1 MYTHTKESQASLS
14 PVDALQILKEGNQRF
29 CGNLKANRNLLQQ
42 VNETNDGQLPFA
54 TILEFVEAVSNENV
68 RQAVNAISERSE
80 VLAGMQA
87 SGAINIVGAMYD
99 VSDGS
104 VAFFDDPS

>member
-1 MYTHTKESQASLS
+1 MRD
-14 PVDALQILKEGNQRF
+14 PVDAAARTSGN
-29 CGNLKANRNLLQQ
+29 A
-42 VNETNDGQLPFA
+42 
-54 TILEFVEAVSNENV
+54 EFVEAVSNENV